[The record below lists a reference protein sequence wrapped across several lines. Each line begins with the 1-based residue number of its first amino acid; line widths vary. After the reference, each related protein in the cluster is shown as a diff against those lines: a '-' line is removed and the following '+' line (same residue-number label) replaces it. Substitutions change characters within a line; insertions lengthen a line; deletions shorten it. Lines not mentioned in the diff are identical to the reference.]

1 MDLLDLILKA
11 DASGEISSSI
21 DGADFCPDRFSH
33 AIRAILKY
41 YPEHEAQ
48 LARGNEL
55 ALKIPQQT
63 NLPSLE
69 AQISNG
75 SVVGKNFSF
84 EDLISCYFADHPQL
98 PLLPFQVYGVDWLQ
112 PQNRA
117 MLADDMGL
125 GKTFQALAG
134 ISKTI
139 LEGELTRV
147 LIICPRSLVFTW
159 YTEIKKWT
167 PYLSATAVIPSGNAA
182 ESVWKSRTGK
192 AQVIITSYE
201 QLRSNSNYMV
211 EQAQLVVCDEAHKL
225 RNRTSNL
232 SQSFRNLSPQKVWFL
247 TGTPVERDSEDFAT
261 LFSLLLPKM
270 FTPSDYK
277 LGIDIL
283 KSRAKPYLLRRRK
296 SEVLSELPPMLER
309 QEFIELSTEQLR
321 SYRSVLADKDT
332 STLVKFGKLRH
343 ICDLDP
349 VTGASTK
356 LDRIKELL
364 EDISGLGEKAVVFS
378 YWRKPLTALSEILE
392 KDNPGSTQL
401 LTSEMNLVQRN
412 SAIENFKNNNVTLL
426 ASAKIA
432 SEGLTLVEANHA
444 IFINRWWNPSSN
456 EQARDRIR
464 RLGQQRTTYMY
475 SFTAIDT
482 IEEKL
487 DEILD
492 RKEVTNEDLVNAMSM
507 YLNRD
512 A

>member
-1 MDLLDLILKA
+1 MDLLELILKV

-21 DGADFCPDRFSH
+21 GATSACSDGFNKALPN
-33 AIRAILKY
+33 ILKY
-41 YPEHEAQ
+41 YPEHQHQ
-48 LARGNEL
+48 LALEKKL
-55 ALKIPQQT
+55 VLQIPQLT
-63 NLPSLE
+63 RLPSLE

-75 SVVGKNFSF
+75 SVVGKNFSI
-84 EDLISCYFADHPQL
+84 EDLISSYFGVHSQL
-98 PLLPFQVYGVDWLQ
+98 PLLPFQVYGVDWLSSLD
-112 PQNRA
+112 RA

-134 ISKTI
+134 ISKMI
-139 LEGELTRV
+139 LEGEVTRI

-159 YTEIKKWT
+159 YAEIKKWT

-192 AQVIITSYE
+192 SQIIITSYE
-201 QLRSNSNYMV
+201 QLRTNSNYMI

-225 RNRTSNL
+225 RNRSSNL

-261 LFSLLLPKM
+261 LFSLLLPKI
-270 FTPSDYK
+270 FTPSDHK

-296 SEVLSELPPMLER
+296 SEVLKELPPMLER
-309 QEFIELSTEQLR
+309 QEFLELSTEQAR
-321 SYRSVLADKDT
+321 SYREMLSDSET

-349 VTGASTK
+349 VTGTSTK
-356 LDRIKELL
+356 LDRIQELL
-364 EDISGLGEKAVVFS
+364 EEISNLGEKAVVFS

-392 KDNPGSTQL
+392 KKSPGSTQL
-401 LTSEMNLVQRN
+401 LTSEMDLVQRDL
-412 SAIENFKNNNVTLL
+412 AIHNFKNRNVTLL

-475 SFTAIDT
+475 SFTTIDT

-487 DEILD
+487 DEILN
-492 RKEVTNEDLVNAMSM
+492 RKEITNEDLVNAMSM
-507 YLNRD
+507 YLSK

>member
-1 MDLLDLILKA
+1 MDLLELILKV

-21 DGADFCPDRFSH
+21 GATSACSDGFNKALPN
-33 AIRAILKY
+33 ILKY
-41 YPEHEAQ
+41 YPEHQHQ
-48 LARGNEL
+48 LALEKKL
-55 ALKIPQQT
+55 VLQIPQLT
-63 NLPSLE
+63 RLPSLE

-75 SVVGKNFSF
+75 SVVGKNFSI
-84 EDLISCYFADHPQL
+84 EDLISSYFGTHSQL
-98 PLLPFQVYGVDWLQ
+98 PLLPFQVYGVDWLSSLD
-112 PQNRA
+112 RA

-134 ISKTI
+134 ISKMI
-139 LEGELTRV
+139 LEGEVTRI

-159 YTEIKKWT
+159 YAEIKKWT

-192 AQVIITSYE
+192 SQIIITSYE
-201 QLRSNSNYMV
+201 QLRTNSNYMI

-225 RNRTSNL
+225 RNRSSNL

-261 LFSLLLPKM
+261 LFSLLLPKI
-270 FTPSDYK
+270 FTPSDHK

-296 SEVLSELPPMLER
+296 SEVLKELPPMLER
-309 QEFIELSTEQLR
+309 QEFLELSTEQAR
-321 SYRSVLADKDT
+321 SYREMLSDSET

-349 VTGASTK
+349 VTGTSTK
-356 LDRIKELL
+356 LDRIQELL
-364 EDISGLGEKAVVFS
+364 EEISNLGEKAVVFS

-392 KDNPGSTQL
+392 KKSPGSTQL
-401 LTSEMNLVQRN
+401 LTSEMDLVQRDL
-412 SAIENFKNNNVTLL
+412 AIHNFKNRNVTLL

-475 SFTAIDT
+475 SFTTIDT

-487 DEILD
+487 DEILN
-492 RKEVTNEDLVNAMSM
+492 RKEITNEDLVNAMSM
-507 YLNRD
+507 YLSK

>member
-1 MDLLDLILKA
+1 MDLLELILKV

-21 DGADFCPDRFSH
+21 GATSACSDGFNKALPN
-33 AIRAILKY
+33 ILRY
-41 YPEHEAQ
+41 YPEYQHQ
-48 LARGNEL
+48 LALEKKL
-55 ALKIPQQT
+55 VLQIPQLT
-63 NLPSLE
+63 RLPSLE

-75 SVVGKNFSF
+75 SVVGKNFSI
-84 EDLISCYFADHPQL
+84 EDLISSYFGTHSQL
-98 PLLPFQVYGVDWLQ
+98 PLLPFQVYGVDWLSSLD
-112 PQNRA
+112 RA

-134 ISKTI
+134 ISKMI
-139 LEGELTRV
+139 LEGEVTRI

-159 YTEIKKWT
+159 YAEIKKWT

-192 AQVIITSYE
+192 SQIIITSYE
-201 QLRSNSNYMV
+201 QLRTNSNYMI

-225 RNRTSNL
+225 RNRSSNL

-261 LFSLLLPKM
+261 LFSLLLPKI
-270 FTPSDYK
+270 FTPSDHK

-296 SEVLSELPPMLER
+296 SEVLKELPPMLER
-309 QEFIELSTEQLR
+309 QEFLELSTEQAR
-321 SYRSVLADKDT
+321 SYREMLSDSET

-349 VTGASTK
+349 VTGNSTK
-356 LDRIKELL
+356 LDRIQELL
-364 EDISGLGEKAVVFS
+364 EEISNLGEKAVVFS

-392 KDNPGSTQL
+392 KKSPGSTQL
-401 LTSEMNLVQRN
+401 LTSEMDLVQRDL
-412 SAIENFKNNNVTLL
+412 AIRNFKNRNVTLL

-475 SFTAIDT
+475 SFTTIDT
-482 IEEKL
+482 VEEKL
-487 DEILD
+487 DEILN
-492 RKEVTNEDLVNAMSM
+492 RKEITNEDLVNAMSM
-507 YLNRD
+507 YLGN

>member
-1 MDLLDLILKA
+1 MDLLELILKV

-21 DGADFCPDRFSH
+21 GATSACSDGFNKALPN
-33 AIRAILKY
+33 ILKY
-41 YPEHEAQ
+41 YPEHQHQ
-48 LARGNEL
+48 LALEKKL
-55 ALKIPQQT
+55 VLQIPQLT
-63 NLPSLE
+63 RLPSLE

-75 SVVGKNFSF
+75 SVVGKNFSI
-84 EDLISCYFADHPQL
+84 EDLISSYFGTHSQL
-98 PLLPFQVYGVDWLQ
+98 PLLPFQVYGVDWLSSLD
-112 PQNRA
+112 RA

-134 ISKTI
+134 ISKMI
-139 LEGELTRV
+139 LEGEVTRI

-159 YTEIKKWT
+159 YAEIKKWT

-192 AQVIITSYE
+192 SQIIITSYE
-201 QLRSNSNYMV
+201 QLRTNSNYMI

-225 RNRTSNL
+225 RNRSSNL

-261 LFSLLLPKM
+261 LFSLLLPKI
-270 FTPSDYK
+270 FTPSDHK

-296 SEVLSELPPMLER
+296 SEVLKELPPMLER
-309 QEFIELSTEQLR
+309 QEFLELSTEQAR
-321 SYRSVLADKDT
+321 SYREMLSDSET

-349 VTGASTK
+349 VTGTSTK
-356 LDRIKELL
+356 LDRIQELL
-364 EDISGLGEKAVVFS
+364 EEISNLGEKAVVFS

-392 KDNPGSTQL
+392 KKSPGSTQL
-401 LTSEMNLVQRN
+401 LTSEMDLVQRDL
-412 SAIENFKNNNVTLL
+412 AIHNFKNRNVTLL

-475 SFTAIDT
+475 SFTTIDT
-482 IEEKL
+482 IEENL
-487 DEILD
+487 DEILN
-492 RKEVTNEDLVNAMSM
+492 RKEITNEDLVNAMSM
-507 YLNRD
+507 YLGN

>member
-1 MDLLDLILKA
+1 MDLLELILKV

-21 DGADFCPDRFSH
+21 GATSACSDGFNKALPN
-33 AIRAILKY
+33 ILTY
-41 YPEHEAQ
+41 YPEYQHQ
-48 LARGNEL
+48 LALEKKL
-55 ALKIPQQT
+55 VLQIPQLT
-63 NLPSLE
+63 RLPSLE

-75 SVVGKNFSF
+75 SVVGKNFSI
-84 EDLISCYFADHPQL
+84 EDLISSYFGTHSQL
-98 PLLPFQVYGVDWLQ
+98 PLLPFQVYGVDWLSSLD
-112 PQNRA
+112 RA

-134 ISKTI
+134 ISKMI
-139 LEGELTRV
+139 LEGEVTRI

-159 YTEIKKWT
+159 YAEIKKWT

-192 AQVIITSYE
+192 SQIIITSYE
-201 QLRSNSNYMV
+201 QLRTNSNYMI

-225 RNRTSNL
+225 RNRSSNL

-261 LFSLLLPKM
+261 LFSLLLPKI
-270 FTPSDYK
+270 FTPSDHK

-296 SEVLSELPPMLER
+296 SEVLKELPPMLER
-309 QEFIELSTEQLR
+309 QEFLELSTEQAR
-321 SYRSVLADKDT
+321 SYREMLSDSET

-349 VTGASTK
+349 VTGNSTK
-356 LDRIKELL
+356 LDRIQELL
-364 EDISGLGEKAVVFS
+364 EEISNLGEKAVVFS

-392 KDNPGSTQL
+392 KKSPGSTQL
-401 LTSEMNLVQRN
+401 LTSEMDLVQRDL
-412 SAIENFKNNNVTLL
+412 AIRNFKNRNVTLL

-475 SFTAIDT
+475 SFTTIDT
-482 IEEKL
+482 VEEKL
-487 DEILD
+487 DEILN
-492 RKEVTNEDLVNAMSM
+492 RKEITNEDLVNAMSM
-507 YLNRD
+507 YLGN